1 MEERL
6 GRKQNDETKRNE
18 LAEHFGDDLL
28 FADNFDNAINQ
39 LSNAMLSSLTSA
51 INNPDNSGNTIAA
64 EYSVFIP
71 QPVTQDESTSTEDDD
86 TETY

>member
-1 MEERL
+1 VFDISFNFSNSTSFSNITTEPFEF
-6 GRKQNDETKRNE
+6 NIDPT
-18 LAEHFGDDLL
+18 
-28 FADNFDNAINQ
+28 NFDNAINQ
-39 LSNAMLSSLTSA
+39 LSTAMLSSLTSA

-71 QPVTQDESTSTEDDD
+71 QPITHDESTSTQDDD